1 MHAVSGAPGPE
12 ARGAGAHVPWLALRP
27 RAAARDGRVTVM
39 RVRRGAVQERYKA
52 KQAEVRARDDAVQ
65 ELQARF
71 QRQLAAKDR
80 LLQQREVEVA
90 ELAEK
95 EGQLRAAQA
104 RLAQVAPLMR
114 RIAAHGG
121 APGKYGT

>member
-1 MHAVSGAPGPE
+1 M
-12 ARGAGAHVPWLALRP
+12 
-27 RAAARDGRVTVM
+27 
-39 RVRRGAVQERYKA
+39 GAVQERCKA
-52 KQAEVRARDDAVQ
+52 RQAEVAAREDTIR
-65 ELQARF
+65 ELQGQLAQQHARF
-71 QRQLAAKDR
+71 QRQLAAKDS

-114 RIAAHGG
+114 RIAAHGASTKHG
-121 APGKYGT
+121 V